1 MREYTYQWNPNT
13 FDDPS
18 EPILKIT
25 KSSFGS
31 FQWCPKKYY
40 YSYYER
46 LPQDTTEAMIKGTV
60 VHNVREDFF
69 NEFDVK
75 KAEDMSFDEL
85 VQYNLGLHPIDDY
98 GEIYQ
103 NIATFEANRFIEA
116 REMETL
122 DDYLPVVN
130 EVMLDAEIVIP
141 QNINPKV
148 ELERDYIVH
157 LQGIIDRMFIDDGK
171 YVPLELKTGPW
182 KDYKLTGM
190 RKELSFYKL
199 LVENA
204 TDEVLEAANIDRNI
218 PITHWGWYYPVSNYL
233 QIEPAK
239 KSSMTAVYRG
249 ITQLIKAYEN
259 FHNRDEDFDTKY
271 YYKTCEHCSFKEMCP
286 AYLEGQFL

>member
-13 FDDPS
+13 FEDPNS
-18 EPILKIT
+18 PILKIT

-75 KAEDMSFDEL
+75 KEEHMSFDEL
-85 VQYNLGLHPIDDY
+85 VQYNLGLPPIDDY

-157 LQGIIDRMFIDDGK
+157 LQGIVDRMFIDDGK

-182 KDYKLTGM
+182 KDYKLTMM
-190 RKELSFYKL
+190 RKEMAFYKL
-199 LVENA
+199 LIENA
-204 TDEVLEAANIDRNI
+204 TDESLANAGIDRDI
-218 PITHWGWYYPVSNYL
+218 PITNWGWYYPQSNYI
-233 QIEPAK
+233 QVEAAK
-239 KSSMTAVYRG
+239 KASMNAVYRG
-249 ITQLIKAYEN
+249 ITQLIKAYEEKEFN
-259 FHNRDEDFDTKY
+259 AKY
-271 YYKTCEHCSFKEMCP
+271 YYNTCQHCSFYSICP
-286 AYLEGQFL
+286 AAQDSEWL